1 MRKSQS
7 RNFQKLQQFQIT
19 TQFRFLGRATI
30 SQHIFKNFYNSD
42 IGYPSSMNW
51 VDARDQSPLVW
62 DGDFSDVGGNKGIT
76 DYAGNNHSHGFM
88 GKFQLTFLY

>member
-1 MRKSQS
+1 
-7 RNFQKLQQFQIT
+7 
-19 TQFRFLGRATI
+19 
-30 SQHIFKNFYNSD
+30 
-42 IGYPSSMNW
+42 MNW

-88 GKFQLTFLY
+88 GKFQLNSLLMPSRYC